1 MYFCASVEF
10 APEWMKKAAHL
21 MLLFPLGSLPMHSEG
36 LLIPSSAHE
45 ELDPHETAEQKE
57 SHDCNC
63 STNEQTAD

>member
-1 MYFCASVEF
+1 
-10 APEWMKKAAHL
+10 MKKAAHL